1 MTMLISILI
10 ALIIVGLVLY
20 AVNHWLPID
29 GKIKQI
35 INVVVIVLV
44 IVWLLRTLAPSLGIP

>member
-1 MTMLISILI
+1 MLISILI

>member
-1 MTMLISILI
+1 
-10 ALIIVGLVLY
+10 
-20 AVNHWLPID
+20 VNHWLPID